1 MAGEVA
7 IDMEDQRQL
16 SLIDEETPNLKVVK
30 ANALVEAQYELTGKA
45 HKLVLVAMAQIRKDQ
60 TQLFEQVFAVPDLVR
75 LIGASETSS
84 YTDLNRIA
92 KDLMKRQVEIRND
105 ETGEFELYQWVTKAW
120 CKKGHFGIR
129 FSEDLKPFLIGL
141 VGKYTLYE
149 LGAILRMTSNYAI
162 RLFELLKQYEG
173 LKQRTFS
180 LDPDMTKNHP
190 SWENFPKLMGYDNR
204 SGSYTRFNNVKQRI
218 LGPAIKQVQ
227 DFTEFKQV
235 NFKVIRFQRKA
246 VAIQFTWQTSSTLEH
261 VADHP
266 LYPELVGIG
275 VSKDTIRKIF
285 TEYDEDRIARN
296 LSYVKQKHKEGK
308 INNPPAYFMDALAED
323 YVEPELDFKNP
334 VRPIKDVTPHDSGKE
349 QASKPE
355 SSKIHS
361 HPLYKDCENEHE
373 FKLLLA
379 AERERG
385 EPFESFNEFHQYQLD
400 KKFSRA

>member
-1 MAGEVA
+1 MTGEA
-7 IDMEDQRQL
+7 SIDMEDQRQL

-162 RLFELLKQYEG
+162 RLFELLKQYDG
-173 LKQRTFS
+173 LKSRTFS
-180 LDPDMTKNHP
+180 LDPDMTKSHP

-204 SGSYTRFNNVKQRI
+204 TGSYTRFNNVKQRI
-218 LGPAIKQVQ
+218 LMPAIKQVQ

-246 VAIQFTWQTSSTLEH
+246 VAIQFTWQTSSALEH
-261 VADHP
+261 VTDHP

-308 INNPPAYFMDALAED
+308 INNPPAYLMDALAED
-323 YVEPELDFKNP
+323 YVEPELDFRNP
-334 VRPIKDVTPHDSGKE
+334 VRSIKDVTPNDGRKD
-349 QASKPE
+349 QASKAGD
-355 SSKIHS
+355 SRASR
-361 HPLYKDCENEHE
+361 HPLYKDCDNEHE
-373 FKLLLA
+373 FKLLLV

-385 EPFESFNEFHQYQLD
+385 EPFESFNEFHQYQLH
-400 KKFSRA
+400 KKFNRA

>member
-1 MAGEVA
+1 M
-7 IDMEDQRQL
+7 DDQRQL

-173 LKQRTFS
+173 LKSRTFS
-180 LDPDMTKNHP
+180 LDPEMTKSHP
-190 SWENFPKLMGYDNR
+190 AWENFPKLMGYDNR
-204 SGSYTRFNNVKQRI
+204 TGSYTRFNNVKQRV
-218 LGPAIKQVQ
+218 LTPAIKQVQ

-235 NFKVIRFQRKA
+235 DFKVIRFQRKA
-246 VAIQFTWQTSSTLEH
+246 VAIQFTWETRSTLEH
-261 VADHP
+261 VPNHP
-266 LYPELVGIG
+266 LYPELLGLG
-275 VSKDTIRKIF
+275 VSQDTIRKIF
-285 TEYDEDRIARN
+285 TDYDEDRIARN
-296 LSYVKQKHKEGK
+296 LSYVKKKHKDGSIK
-308 INNPPAYFMDALAED
+308 NPPAYLMDALAAD
-323 YVEPELDFKNP
+323 YVEPELNFSSAT
-334 VRPIKDVTPHDSGKE
+334 RTIKDVTPAPVAPKGSQTGNP
-349 QASKPE
+349 KPD
-355 SSKIHS
+355 IAHS
-361 HPLYKDCENEHE
+361 HPLFKSCGDLNE
-373 FKLLLA
+373 FKLLVE

-385 EPFESFNEFHQYQLD
+385 EPFDCYNDFHQYQLD
-400 KKFSRA
+400 KKFRRT